1 MSEEERKFVEYL
13 EDTLIPDMER
23 NCMTETASD
32 VRRAAEIIRNLQ
44 NKLNKACQLH
54 PGLRE
59 RLSRS

>member
-1 MSEEERKFVEYL
+1 MSEEERKFVA
-13 EDTLIPDMER
+13 
-23 NCMTETASD
+23 ASD
-32 VRRAAEIIRNLQ
+32 IRRAAEIIRNLQ